1 MTKRLTLLPALI
13 VTLAL
18 VGAGC
23 GGDDDDGGGDGG
35 GGDGGGGGETLQVGY
50 AASQTGRLA
59 IFEEPLLEGLQAQ
72 IDAINA
78 DGGADG
84 VQIELEVRDCAS
96 DPQRCGVA
104 AQELI
109 DGGAQVLI
117 SPCDVDASLP
127 AAQIAQRDQVPIINS
142 CGSGSSFREQVGDF
156 AFLNVYGTV
165 AEGQAMAEL
174 ASDDGHT
181 TAGMMTSSD
190 IEYTESIIDAASERF
205 EELGGQVVETQQFK
219 LDQPR
224 YSSQAT
230 ALANANPDVIMT
242 SMFLPAAN
250 TFLQNLRAAG
260 YDGPVIGPDG
270 MQGDEI
276 FAAGNAARDVTVAG
290 FAIAGTEDGDLTQA
304 FIDMFTE
311 QTGSEPP
318 SLAFSA
324 LGADIALT
332 IQAGVTAAGSTDPPA
347 IRDAIDELEDV
358 QGATGEYSYA
368 GLGGIPDKQ
377 VVFVKTNVE
386 TDQFDFLDRFVPEA
400 VQEGSE

>member
-1 MTKRLTLLPALI
+1 MTKRLMVLLSLIAALAI
-13 VTLAL
+13 

-23 GGDDDDGGGDGG
+23 GGDDDEGGGGG
-35 GGDGGGGGETLQVGY
+35 GGDGGGETLTVGY

-78 DGGADG
+78 EGGIDGST
-84 VQIELEVRDCAS
+84 QIELEVRDCAS
-96 DPQRCGVA
+96 DPQRCGVV

-165 AEGQAMAEL
+165 AEGQAMAEF
-174 ASDDGHT
+174 ANDDGHQ

-190 IEYTESIIDAASERF
+190 IEYTESIIDAAGERF
-205 EELGGQVVETQQFK
+205 EELGGRVLETQQFK

-250 TFLQNLRAAG
+250 TFLQSLRAAG

-270 MQGDEI
+270 MQGDEL

-290 FAIAGTEDGDLTQA
+290 FAVSGEGQGEGTQA
-304 FIDMFTE
+304 FIDLFEE
-311 QTGSEPP
+311 QTGNPP
-318 SLAFSA
+318 RSLAFAA
-324 LGADIALT
+324 LGADIAIT
-332 IQAGVTAAGSTDPPA
+332 IREAVTAAGGTDPAA
-347 IRDAIDELEDV
+347 IRDAIDNLEGV
-358 QGATGEYSYA
+358 VGATGEYSYA
-368 GLGGIPDKQ
+368 GLGGIPSKD
-377 VVFVKTNVE
+377 VVFVTTNVQS
-386 TDQFDFLDRFVPEA
+386 DQFEFVDRFVPEA
-400 VQEGSE
+400 VTEGAE